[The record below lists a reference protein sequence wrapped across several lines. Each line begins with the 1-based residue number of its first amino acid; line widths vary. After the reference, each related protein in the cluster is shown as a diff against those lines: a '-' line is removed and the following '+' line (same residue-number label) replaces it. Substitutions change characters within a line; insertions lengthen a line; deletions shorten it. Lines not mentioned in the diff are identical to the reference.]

1 MRDSSVAAWAMS
13 AKSWTSWTEFEA
25 SIAQPVGPH
34 GHHVAVVAEDRQRMG
49 GDRAGGDV
57 EDRRA

>member
-25 SIAQPVGPH
+25 SIAQP
-34 GHHVAVVAEDRQRMG
+34 ADRT
-49 GDRAGGDV
+49 V
-57 EDRRA
+57 ITSL